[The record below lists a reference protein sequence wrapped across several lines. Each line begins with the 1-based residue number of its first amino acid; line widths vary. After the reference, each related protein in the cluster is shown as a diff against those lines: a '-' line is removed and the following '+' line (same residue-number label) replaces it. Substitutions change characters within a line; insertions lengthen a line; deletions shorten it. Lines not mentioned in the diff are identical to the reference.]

1 MVSGSNMEDVFLPSI
16 LVGREKEGGM
26 KGGKKERLLIKQVLG
41 EGPV

>member
-26 KGGKKERLLIKQVLG
+26 KGGKKQRERGRMHIVQTS
-41 EGPV
+41 